1 MHGENNSV
9 YQQQKMVSI
18 LSVFKKID
26 HFFKS
31 STLAKTDV
39 SKSQF
44 DDLSQFEQVKESTGP
59 SVLREKLHTGLNSLT

>member
-9 YQQQKMVSI
+9 YQQQEMVSI

-39 SKSQF
+39 IIKVAIYKTHALGS
-44 DDLSQFEQVKESTGP
+44 LR
-59 SVLREKLHTGLNSLT
+59 VLRESLSL